1 MVTASPKWVFPGTSE
16 SILWTFTILFAVIWM
31 QKMDVGEGFLLEGWW
46 IKIRDS
52 WGWIH
57 KPLQAQTK
65 PSAICTVIALIK
77 LSFTKSYFNVLSEI
91 LNSMLNTIKSKE
103 RGPTRASRNK
113 CNLIDSYCI
122 TALRSKCNFLEFV
135 KPYWSSQRPEPLFLT
150 KQLQKVFSLK

>member
-1 MVTASPKWVFPGTSE
+1 MVTASPKWVFPGKSE
-16 SILWTFTILFAVIWM
+16 SILWTFTIIFAVIWM

-113 CNLIDSYCI
+113 WIWLTLTVSQLWGPNVIFLNLSNHTDQ
-122 TALRSKCNFLEFV
+122 LNDLN
-135 KPYWSSQRPEPLFLT
+135 PYF
-150 KQLQKVFSLK
+150 